1 MFVGKENEDLKRLFH
16 KKQLNEERLTR
27 VLLPDDELLPLVKDS
42 ELSDFQKQIIDFF
55 MEANRKKGKSMEDM
69 LSLVHTM
76 QEEQYIIKNWN
87 RAHV

>member
-1 MFVGKENEDLKRLFH
+1 MKRLFH